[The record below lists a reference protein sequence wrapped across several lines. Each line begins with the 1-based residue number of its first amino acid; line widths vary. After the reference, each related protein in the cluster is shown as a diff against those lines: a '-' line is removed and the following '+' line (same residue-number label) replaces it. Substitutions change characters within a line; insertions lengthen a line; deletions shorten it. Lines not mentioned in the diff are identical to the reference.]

1 MAFQLV
7 PPRLH
12 RIPARVTAIATGC
25 AVTTLTL
32 TLTVAGDVRAA
43 GQQTAPSRPPLVIP
57 SMAGADLF
65 QFYCASCH
73 GRGGKGDG
81 PVASALARPPANLT
95 AIAMRNGGRFPTDR
109 VERFVTG
116 ERDPIAAHGSAAM
129 PVWGPI
135 FQALDPQDR
144 LNRIRIANV
153 VQYIESIQAK

>member
-1 MAFQLV
+1 MRLRETMIACGVAAFV
-7 PPRLH
+7 
-12 RIPARVTAIATGC
+12 ATSAWDGK
-25 AVTTLTL
+25 
-32 TLTVAGDVRAA
+32 AA
-43 GQQTAPSRPPLVIP
+43 AQQTGRGSQPLVIP

-73 GRGGKGDG
+73 GRGGKGNG
-81 PVASALARPPANLT
+81 PVAAALVPPPADLT
-95 AIAMRNGGRFPTDR
+95 MIAARNGGQFPTDR

-116 ERDPIAAHGSAAM
+116 ERDPTRAHGSAAM

-153 VQYIESIQAK
+153 VKFIESIQAK